1 MEGPGA
7 WVIGV
12 VLQNNVR
19 RVRWG
24 TTLEEL
30 GVTALRVF
38 RVGDLAVP
46 CPETLGEHVEVV
58 AVQMHGMR
66 CQELIVD
73 YEANRGVGAEV
84 VDGPFGVRV
93 GEIACIRERQ
103 DGVASD
109 GVSRC

>member
-1 MEGPGA
+1 MPRNVAMEGPGA
-7 WVIGV
+7 RVIGV

-38 RVGDLAVP
+38 RVGDLPVP

-58 AVQMHGMR
+58 AVEMHRMGR
-66 CQELIVD
+66 QELIVD
-73 YEANRGVGAEV
+73 YEAHRGVGAEV

-93 GEIACIRERQ
+93 GEIACVRK
-103 DGVASD
+103 G
-109 GVSRC
+109 